1 MGAKALQPA
10 ARDLYESDFFD
21 WTVKNA
27 ALLRAGRFAEA
38 DIERIAEELED
49 MGRRERR
56 ELASRLQVLITHLLK
71 WHFQSEFRSRSW
83 QSTIKLQRREIV
95 KLLEEMLSLR
105 DGLQEGLQ
113 RVYRWAAEDTVEE
126 MGLLRNPF
134 PAACPFTLDRILD
147 PAFLPD

>member
-95 KLLEEMLSLR
+95 KLLEEMPSLR
-105 DGLQEGLQ
+105 NALQEGLE
-113 RVYRWAAEDTVEE
+113 RAYRWAAEDTVEE